1 MAYRTMGFTGIAAA
15 MLVACGASGP
25 SEQLIKARSA
35 YDQTSNGAAAR
46 YAPARVLD
54 AKQALTAAENADDN
68 SPEEKHLAYIA
79 MRKAEL
85 ADAEAD
91 LKVQK
96 QSVGEADTEYQ
107 RLLKQQRETA
117 KADLDRTRDALR
129 DTVDALGTI
138 REDLKKK
145 DAKVDELQERRTA
158 LEARKAELE
167 KAQAALEQDLSA
179 SEKARKDAEDRAAA
193 ALASLDKLA
202 NVKEEAR
209 ETVITLSG
217 SVLFETGKSALLP
230 IARERLSKVADALKE
245 MGTERKIVI
254 EGHTDSR
261 GAEQMNYK
269 LSLDRA
275 AAVREYLVS
284 QGIDPQQVQA
294 EGKGESRP
302 IADNGTPEGRANNR
316 RVEIHIEK

>member
-1 MAYRTMGFTGIAAA
+1 MAHRTLAFTGIAAA
-15 MLVACGASGP
+15 LLVACGASGP
-25 SEQLIKARSA
+25 SEQLVKARSA
-35 YDQTSNGAAAR
+35 YDHSANGAAAR
-46 YAPARVLD
+46 YSPARVLD
-54 AKQALTAAENADDN
+54 AKQALTAAEHADDN

-79 MRKAEL
+79 TRKAAL
-85 ADAEAD
+85 ADAEAEY
-91 LKVQK
+91 KIQK
-96 QSVGEADTEYQ
+96 ESAAEADAEYQSVLKSQ
-107 RLLKQQRETA
+107 RQAA
-117 KADLDRTRDALR
+117 KADLERTREALH

-145 DAKVDELQERRTA
+145 DAKVDELTEKREK

-167 KAQAALEQDLSA
+167 KAQAALESDLTA
-179 SEKARKDAEDRAAA
+179 SEKARKEAEERAAA

-230 IARERLSKVADALKE
+230 IAQERLDKVADALKE
-245 MGTERKIVI
+245 MDSSRKIVI

-261 GAEQMNYK
+261 GADKMNYK

-284 QGIDPQQVQA
+284 RGVDPQQVQA
-294 EGKGESRP
+294 EGKGESTP
-302 IADNGTPEGRANNR
+302 IADNSTPEGRANNR
-316 RVEIHIEK
+316 RVEIHIKK